1 MINRKST
8 PLSKVLFSFVYI
20 FMYAPIL
27 MLVIYSFNLSPPPSA
42 FSSFTIQWYKE
53 LFYNVEIWL
62 SFFNSIIVAVSA
74 SLICFIFSTLL
85 IYYKTVGGK
94 VSGIIPLFYGNLMIP
109 DVVLALSLVTFFS
122 MLNIGLGLTTVTIA
136 HSILGLGFS
145 IPLMSLRFKDLN
157 PTLLE
162 ASAILGA
169 SSWTTFRRIV
179 LPFMMPVLLGSGLM
193 VFILSFDDFI
203 LAYFC
208 AGSSAQTLSL
218 FLVASLRYGVSPVI
232 NALSTFVLL
241 FTILITTLIFL
252 LKRKEEVETC

>member
-1 MINRKST
+1 MINRKSSAI
-8 PLSKVLFSFVYI
+8 SKLLFSFVYL

-27 MLVIYSFNLSPPPSA
+27 MLVIYSFNASAPPGA
-42 FSSFTIQWYKE
+42 LSSFTLQWYKE
-53 LFYNVEIWL
+53 LFYNVEIWI
-62 SFFNSIIVAVSA
+62 SFFNSIIIAVSA
-74 SLICFIFSTLL
+74 SLICFIFSSLL

-94 VSGIIPLFYGNLMIP
+94 INRIIPLFYGNLMIP

-145 IPLMSLRFKDLN
+145 IPLMFLRFKDLN

-252 LKRKEEVETC
+252 LKRKEGVETC

>member
-1 MINRKST
+1 
-8 PLSKVLFSFVYI
+8 
-20 FMYAPIL
+20 
-27 MLVIYSFNLSPPPSA
+27 
-42 FSSFTIQWYKE
+42 
-53 LFYNVEIWL
+53 
-62 SFFNSIIVAVSA
+62 
-74 SLICFIFSTLL
+74 
-85 IYYKTVGGK
+85 
-94 VSGIIPLFYGNLMIP
+94 
-109 DVVLALSLVTFFS
+109 
-122 MLNIGLGLTTVTIA
+122 MLNIGLGLTTVTIS

-145 IPLMSLRFKDLN
+145 IPLMFLRFKDLN

-252 LKRKEEVETC
+252 LKRKEGVETC